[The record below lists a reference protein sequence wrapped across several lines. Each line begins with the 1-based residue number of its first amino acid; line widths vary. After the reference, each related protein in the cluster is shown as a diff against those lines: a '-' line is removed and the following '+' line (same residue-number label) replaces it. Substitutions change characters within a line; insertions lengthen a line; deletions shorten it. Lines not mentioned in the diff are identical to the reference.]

1 LLSVICIFIA
11 CEDDAPMQI
20 DKDCFQYTQTP
31 YEIISPPGFPPMP
44 IPEDNPMTEEGI
56 RLGRM
61 LFWDPILSSDSTL
74 ACAGCHAPNAA
85 FSENL
90 PVSVGTE
97 GIAGTRNSMPLFNL
111 GWLPEFTWDGRA
123 LSLEEQILEP
133 VPNPIEMN
141 LEWEIAAERLNTHP
155 DYPDLF
161 NRAFNICE
169 DIDSTYV
176 SKAIAQFLR
185 TMISAGSKY
194 DQAVYGDGS
203 VQLTDEE
210 LNGFDIFQSDTDD
223 DGHCQHCHGSILFST
238 IDDYFR
244 NNGLEDIIDISQYD
258 DPGLGGV
265 TGNTEDIGK
274 FKAATLRN
282 IELTAPYMHD
292 GRFATLDE
300 TIDHYISGGHQPP
313 NVDIIMQ
320 TDFTGGLTFGQA
332 GKEDLIAF
340 LKTLTDWEFV
350 NDTSFQSPF

>member
-1 LLSVICIFIA
+1 
-11 CEDDAPMQI
+11 MQI

>member
-1 LLSVICIFIA
+1 VA
-11 CEDDAPMQI
+11 CKEEPP
-20 DKDCFQYTQTP
+20 KPEPPCTEYTQTP
-31 YEIISPPGFPPMP
+31 LEIVSPPGFPPMP
-44 IPEDNPMTEEGI
+44 IPTDNPMTKEGV

-61 LFWDPILSSDSTL
+61 LFWDPILSIDSTL
-74 ACAGCHAPNAA
+74 ACAGCHSPDAA
-85 FSENL
+85 FAENIS
-90 PVSVGTE
+90 VSVGTSN
-97 GIAGTRNSMPLFNL
+97 IAGKRNSMPLFNL
-111 GWLPEFTWDGRA
+111 GWVPEFTWDGRA
-123 LSLEEQILEP
+123 LTLEEQIFEP

-141 LEWEIAAERLNTHP
+141 LDWNLAAEKLNSHP

-169 DIDSTYV
+169 DVDSTHV

-194 DQAVYGDGS
+194 DKAVYGNGS
-203 VQLTDEE
+203 VQLTDAE
-210 LNGFDIFQSDTDD
+210 LDGFDIFQNDGDD

-238 IDDYFR
+238 IDNYFR
-244 NNGLEDIIDISQYD
+244 NNGLEDIVDISEYA
-258 DPGLGGV
+258 DPGLGAV
-265 TGNTEDIGK
+265 TGNAEDFGK

-300 TIDHYISGGHQPP
+300 AIDHYISGGHNPP
-313 NVDIIMQ
+313 NLDIIMT
-320 TDFTGGLTFGQA
+320 TDILGGLSLPPG